1 MAKQSSQIKKLLILL
16 AVLASAFASSQAYA
30 TSLEKI
36 RVGQDP
42 AYTRVV
48 FEIKDNHSFEVQQL
62 NNPSRLVVDFVKAK
76 NKIAFDYKKLFDKR
90 VKAIRVNDDSRRTR
104 VVLDLRNDFDYRYFT
119 LAKTKQGAERLV
131 IDVKSSLVKPVA
143 QPAPTVLAN
152 KPKVEQKP
160 TPKPAPKV
168 VASAAVKEEQPVKA
182 KSSDPVI
189 AAAPKVTQPA
199 PVVSILPKS
208 SLKETKATN
217 ELLNAG
223 TPLIVK
229 DEVVIAIDAGHG
241 GKDVGAIGHSGKVFE
256 KDITLEMALKLKKYI
271 DRQPGLKAV
280 LTRTEDEFIP
290 LNQRVRIAHQ
300 KDADIFISLHADSFP
315 TAEARGGSVYVLSTN
330 GASSVMARLLAKSEN
345 ASLHDIK
352 LKGKESDVAFV
363 LSDLSREANIRA
375 SRKLAKAVLGE
386 MGDQIEL
393 HKETVQSA
401 EFAVLK
407 SIDMPSL
414 LIETAFIS
422 NPVEEK
428 KLTNDAYQ
436 SKMAQSIAKGVAS
449 FVSKNAREPRWGEVL
464 YVQYRVKAG
473 DTLSQ
478 IAANYDI
485 STLELKKLNNIKNS
499 NQLYIGLRLKIPLT
513 ESVVASL

>member
-1 MAKQSSQIKKLLILL
+1 MAKQSSQIKKILILMALL
-16 AVLASAFASSQAYA
+16 AAAFASSQAYA

-42 AYTRVV
+42 AYTRVI

-90 VKAIRVNDDSRRTR
+90 VKAIRVNDDSQRTR

-131 IDVKSSLVKPVA
+131 IDVKSNLVKPGA
-143 QPAPTVLAN
+143 APAPKVLAS
-152 KPKVEQKP
+152 KPKIEQKP
-160 TPKPAPKV
+160 TLKPV
-168 VASAAVKEEQPVKA
+168 VSVAVKAEQPAKA
-182 KSSDPVI
+182 KPSTPVV
-189 AAAPKVTQPA
+189 AAAPKETKPA
-199 PVVSILPKS
+199 PVVASLLPKS

-280 LTRTEDEFIP
+280 LTRTQDEFIP

-315 TAEARGGSVYVLSTN
+315 TTEARGGSVYVLSTN

-422 NPVEEK
+422 NPIEEK

-513 ESVVASL
+513 ESVEASL

>member
-131 IDVKSSLVKPVA
+131 IDVKSNLVKPVT
-143 QPAPTVLAN
+143 QPASTVLAN
-152 KPKVEQKP
+152 KPKVD
-160 TPKPAPKV
+160 PKPAAIAVTKV
-168 VASAAVKEEQPVKA
+168 AVKQQPSVQEKPPVPVGVALA
-182 KSSDPVI
+182 KEHS
-189 AAAPKVTQPA
+189 PA
-199 PVVSILPKS
+199 PVVVGLVPNA

-217 ELLNAG
+217 QILNAG
-223 TPLIVK
+223 TPLIDK
-229 DEVVIAIDAGHG
+229 NEVVVAIDAGHG

-280 LTRTEDEFIP
+280 LTRDKDEFIP

-315 TAEARGGSVYVLSTN
+315 TAEAKGGSVYVLSTN

-428 KLTNDAYQ
+428 KLMSEAYQ

-473 DTLSQ
+473 DTLSE

-499 NQLYIGLRLKIPLT
+499 NQLYVGLRLKIPLT